1 MNKGDLINKVAD
13 DTELTKVQ
21 ANEAI
26 DSLLEAIAKTLK
38 GGGKVTLVGFGTF
51 SVSKRAARNGR
62 NPKTGEEVEITPRR
76 VLSFRASHVLKDKI
90 NRDAK

>member
-13 DTELTKVQ
+13 DTGLTKVQ

-38 GGGKVTLVGFGTF
+38 GV
-51 SVSKRAARNGR
+51 AR
-62 NPKTGEEVEITPRR
+62 
-76 VLSFRASHVLKDKI
+76 
-90 NRDAK
+90 